1 MLSLP
6 YNKLTILPQ
15 KRYYYKNREI
25 KFTGFDTETKDGLCR
40 LICTSDATLVP
51 ASIDEILQFLITHC
65 HRKIGV
71 FYNLNYDFQAILK
84 WLPVEKW
91 IELHDTEK
99 IVYNE
104 YILKYIKDKF
114 LIIKYHNRKY
124 YFYDISQFYSKKSL
138 AYTAKKYLNME
149 KTDPGIDLSDIP
161 EYMFSVPEFQSYC
174 KNDSLLAEKLAYH
187 FYEICKSMH
196 LKPTRFSSPAAIS
209 IRYFA
214 NACDIPTINE
224 LEPALLEYAYN
235 STSGA
240 FIEVFKRG
248 YFPKTFNYDINSAYP
263 ASIAQLI
270 DYRLGDFIFSK
281 RTIPDGAH
289 IGFMHVKINS
299 NYSDRYSYH
308 SPFILQNRNKV
319 NYFPVGYFKTYIT
332 LDEYNAYCNDF
343 EIDIIDGWYFIPF
356 ILQFPFKEKVEY
368 LYNIR
373 KNCTDDSL
381 KLFLKIALN
390 GMYGKFLEKNLNL
403 DTNNIET
410 GNYFNPLY
418 ASHIL
423 AQTRIKIYNFL
434 KSLDFKD
441 IISVQTDGVFCL
453 KDIPIYTKDMGM
465 FSNQGEHELLQI
477 GSGVYTLKYANTVQT
492 KLRGFKTTDKVDL
505 FKILYEQYTSD
516 SIKLDTIS
524 NISYNIVI
532 KQKRYLERN
541 IDYQDMNKLLEGI
554 KRIDINFDTKRIW
567 DRSFHCAGDILSSC
581 IDSQPLPYI

>member
-1 MLSLP
+1 MLALP
-6 YNKLTILPQ
+6 YDKLTITPQ
-15 KRYYYKNREI
+15 KRYYYKKRKIE
-25 KFTGFDTETKDGLCR
+25 FTGFDTETKDGLCR
-40 LICTSDATLVP
+40 LLCTNDASLVP
-51 ASIDEILQFLITHC
+51 KSIDEILQFLITHC

-99 IVYNE
+99 IVYND

-114 LIIKYHNRKY
+114 LIISYHKRKY

-138 AYTAKKYLNME
+138 AYTAKKYLSME
-149 KTDPGIDLSDIP
+149 KSDPGVDLSNIP
-161 EYMFSVPEFQSYC
+161 DYLFSMPVFQHYC

-196 LKPTRFSSPAAIS
+196 LYPTRFSSPAAIS
-209 IRYFA
+209 VRYFA
-214 NACDIPTINE
+214 NNCDIPTINTLDTE
-224 LEPALLEYAYN
+224 LLRYAWN

-248 YFPKTFNYDINSAYP
+248 YFPKTYNYDINSAYP

-270 DYRLGDFIFSK
+270 DFRLGDFVYSK
-281 RTIPDGAH
+281 KKIPDGSH
-289 IGFMHVKINS
+289 IGFMHVKVIVDS
-299 NYSDRYSYH
+299 EDKYSYH

-319 NYFPVGYFKTYIT
+319 NYFPIGYYKTYIT
-332 LDEYNAYCNDF
+332 LDEYHAYCNDF
-343 EIDIIDGWYFIPF
+343 EIEIIDGWYFIPF
-356 ILQFPFKEKVEY
+356 ILQYPFKEKVEY

-373 KNCTDDSL
+373 KNCEDDSL

-403 DTNNIET
+403 ETNNIET

-418 ASHIL
+418 ASYIL

-434 KSLDFKD
+434 KTLDSTD

-453 KDIPIYTKDMGM
+453 KDIPIYTKDLGL

-477 GSGVYTLKYANTVQT
+477 GSGVYTLKYNDIIQT
-492 KLRGFKTTDKVDL
+492 KLRGFKTTDKIDL
-505 FKILYEQYTSD
+505 FKIVDEQYNSD
-516 SIKLDTIS
+516 TIKLDTIS
-524 NISYNIVI
+524 NVSYNIVI

-541 IDYQDMNKLLEGI
+541 IDYEDMNKLLEGI
-554 KRIDINFDTKRIW
+554 KRININFDTKRIW
-567 DRSFHCAGDILSSC
+567 DRDFKQCGDIVTSV
-581 IDSQPLPYI
+581 IDSQPLLYM